1 MSWDGFIK
9 IGTIFGV
16 YLGLLITASTFAGFV
31 ATGAVVMAMIGGSMY
46 TIVEPIRILV
56 DTAEKVKNV
65 DVESAMGSIGD
76 MITGLVKVL
85 GKIGDVPK
93 GSVRKF
99 RKLKRISN

>member
-16 YLGLLITASTFAGFV
+16 YLGLLITAAIFAPFV
-31 ATGAVVMAMIGGSMY
+31 LTGAGVMAAIGVSML

-93 GSVRKF
+93 GSIKKF